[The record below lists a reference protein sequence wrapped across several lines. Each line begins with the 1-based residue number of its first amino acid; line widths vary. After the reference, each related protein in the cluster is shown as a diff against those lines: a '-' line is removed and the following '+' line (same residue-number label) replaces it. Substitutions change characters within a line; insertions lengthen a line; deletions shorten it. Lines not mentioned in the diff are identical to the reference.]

1 MTSGSRAPVRHLIL
15 GIVLLFSIA
24 IVATWSDA
32 HRDLLGAPSR
42 VWYGA
47 Q

>member
-1 MTSGSRAPVRHLIL
+1 MTSGSRAPVRQLIL
-15 GIVLLFSIA
+15 GIVLLFAIA

-32 HRDLLGAPSR
+32 HRELPGSSSR
-42 VWYGA
+42 AWYGA

>member
-1 MTSGSRAPVRHLIL
+1 MTSGSRAPVRQLIL
-15 GIVLLFSIA
+15 GIVLLFAIA

-32 HRDLLGAPSR
+32 HRDLLGSPSH